1 PFILFFLNLLNF
13 TPLSSTTALN
23 ELLSPL
29 PVEFQNLLLNL
40 IQEIIDSSNT
50 TLLSIGAIGTIWSS
64 SKGIMAIIKSINRA
78 LELEEDRPYWKLR
91 GLSIIFTFGLSIIL
105 LITLSILVFGEVIF
119 NKIFASYTI
128 PSWAIWQILKLL
140 IPLGFM
146 MLMFSLLYKF
156 SPSIEKG
163 VTIYYKDTIP
173 GSLFVSIGWTVSSLL
188 FSFYINNFDNYTKTY
203 GSIGGL
209 IILLIWLYISSI
221 IIVLGAEVNATLI
234 SMKNISSKSS
244 FNR

>member
-1 PFILFFLNLLNF
+1 MDPILNLLETKYGKQEWFIFLKKLFYRCENHRISETGAQLTYYLILSILPFILFFLNLLNF

-91 GLSIIFTFGLSIIL
+91 GLSIIFTFVLSIIL
-105 LITLSILVFGEVIF
+105 LIILSILVFVEVIF
-119 NKIFASYTI
+119 NKIF
-128 PSWAIWQILKLL
+128 
-140 IPLGFM
+140 
-146 MLMFSLLYKF
+146 
-156 SPSIEKG
+156 
-163 VTIYYKDTIP
+163 
-173 GSLFVSIGWTVSSLL
+173 
-188 FSFYINNFDNYTKTY
+188 
-203 GSIGGL
+203 
-209 IILLIWLYISSI
+209 
-221 IIVLGAEVNATLI
+221 
-234 SMKNISSKSS
+234 
-244 FNR
+244 

>member
-1 PFILFFLNLLNF
+1 MLICF
-13 TPLSSTTALN
+13 
-23 ELLSPL
+23 
-29 PVEFQNLLLNL
+29 NL
-40 IQEIIDSSNT
+40 ILIISFYF
-50 TLLSIGAIGTIWSS
+50 
-64 SKGIMAIIKSINRA
+64 IIK
-78 LELEEDRPYWKLR
+78 
-91 GLSIIFTFGLSIIL
+91 IFT
-105 LITLSILVFGEVIF
+105 
-119 NKIFASYTI
+119 
-128 PSWAIWQILKLL
+128 
-140 IPLGFM
+140 
-146 MLMFSLLYKF
+146 LLYKL
-156 SPSIEKG
+156 SIYIEKRI
-163 VTIYYKDTIP
+163 TIYYKDTIP